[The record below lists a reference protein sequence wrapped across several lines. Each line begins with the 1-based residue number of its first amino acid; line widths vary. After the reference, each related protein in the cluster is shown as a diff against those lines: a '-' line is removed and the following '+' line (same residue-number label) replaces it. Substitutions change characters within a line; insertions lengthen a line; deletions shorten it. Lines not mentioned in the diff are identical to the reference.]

1 MSTYEDKVK
10 IFKARR
16 TMVEMLIDRGV
27 LPVDDPNTQ
36 LSMDE
41 FVFMFNSG
49 TSIDI
54 VYKHPTTNVLY
65 YVLFLTENKV
75 ITKKD
80 FTNNIDRIRSE
91 NEGNVG
97 EEGLNLIIVYDH
109 NYINNPVR
117 KELLTGEQFSGI
129 EFFIYRELQ
138 FNITKNKLVPQHIPL
153 SREESQRVIQ
163 EYNCTKSMLPRLL
176 STDPVA
182 RYFGMKTGTVCQII
196 RNSRSIG
203 EYSTYRLVRWWLCI
217 VCYMLCIVV
226 YLVLYVSHFLLL
238 FKKH

>member
-10 IFKARR
+10 IFKARK

-27 LPVDDPNTQ
+27 LPADDPNTQ

-49 TSIDI
+49 SSIDI
-54 VYKHPTTNVLY
+54 VQKNALTNVLY

-75 ITKKD
+75 LTKKD
-80 FTNNIDRIRSE
+80 FTNNIDRIRGE
-91 NEGNVG
+91 NEENVG
-97 EEGLNLIIVYDH
+97 PEGMNLIIVYDH

-138 FNITKNKLVPQHIPL
+138 FNITKNRLVPQHVPL
-153 SREESQRVIQ
+153 TREESQQIVH
-163 EYNCTKSMLPRLL
+163 EYNCTKSMLPRILV
-176 STDPVA
+176 TDPVA
-182 RYFGMKTGTVCQII
+182 RYFGMKTGIVCRII
-196 RNSRSIG
+196 RTSKSIG
-203 EYSTYRLVRWWLCI
+203 EYSTYRLVR
-217 VCYMLCIVV
+217 
-226 YLVLYVSHFLLL
+226 
-238 FKKH
+238 